1 MAGPRRSR
9 ASPRRRTSPRSR
21 RRRPSPGSPSRP
33 RARASR
39 TRAAKPSTGK
49 GGGKDRV
56 PGNNGTVKITP
67 LGETDGTPNNHPHVG
82 CSFQVEWYG
91 YDKGDDIVSRV
102 SFAMHAPTSNVG
114 LSVSGPSSVFV
125 GGDAASGAGTATGL
139 DGREIYTLSFD
150 GAGHPKQGYHVK
162 LTVTTPYSQGNDT
175 KTKVFWVQGCEDTE
189 VPPTEQ
195 PPTEQPPTDQPPT
208 EQPPTEQP
216 PAEVP
221 PVIVTPPQPVTRR
234 TARAPRHTT
243 ITTTSPGF
251 PPLVNRGPGTPP
263 QSGTPADVP
272 TVVEAGLQNN
282 AATTGSSVPLILVAS
297 APAWRVRPSCRVVVS
312 WRQPPAAGEPGDRTR
327 SPLPVA
333 GWCWRSP
340 APVRHRHL
348 DRPDGRLRG
357 RCRAGAGPPGRRV
370 DRSLAHTVGAARGRA
385 GRASCGSASG
395 DLHPGPRGR
404 GAGGADQDRGRRPR
418 AAGRPHH
425 PRVVGGRSPAR
436 RPSRAAPC

>member
-1 MAGPRRSR
+1 MLRHMSVRRSLAVTAFIAVSILSTGALPATADQGGNGR
-9 ASPRRRTSPRSR
+9 GADHSTVKKDKDDKAPGTNKGGHKDAARGGGSEKKQGKPEKA
-21 RRRPSPGSPSRP
+21 PSTGKPDKDS
-33 RARASR
+33 
-39 TRAAKPSTGK
+39 KPSTGK

-67 LGETDGTPNNHPHVG
+67 LGESDGTPNNHPHVG

-91 YDKGDDIVSRV
+91 YDKGDDIVSQV

-139 DGREIYTLSFD
+139 DGRETYTLSFD

-175 KTKVFWVQGCEDTE
+175 KTKVFWVQGCQGTE
-189 VPPTEQ
+189 VPPTD
-195 PPTEQPPTDQPPT
+195 QPPTDQPPT

-221 PVIVTPPQPVTRR
+221 PVIVTPPQPVSPPGT
-234 TARAPRHTT
+234 PHTT

-272 TVVEAGLQNN
+272 TVVEAGIQNN
-282 AATTGSSVPLILVAS
+282 AATTGSSVPLILVGLGAGL
-297 APAWRVRPSCRVVVS
+297 AGAALVS
-312 WRQPPAAGEPGDRTR
+312 RRRQPAAATR
-327 SPLPVA
+327 
-333 GWCWRSP
+333 
-340 APVRHRHL
+340 
-348 DRPDGRLRG
+348 
-357 RCRAGAGPPGRRV
+357 RR
-370 DRSLAHTVGAARGRA
+370 
-385 GRASCGSASG
+385 
-395 DLHPGPRGR
+395 
-404 GAGGADQDRGRRPR
+404 
-418 AAGRPHH
+418 
-425 PRVVGGRSPAR
+425 
-436 RPSRAAPC
+436 